1 MEQLMAMGMEEG
13 MILAAGQIEEILKT
27 PSTPV

>member
-13 MILAAGQIEEILKT
+13 MILAAGQIEDVLAA
-27 PSTPV
+27 VAR